1 MRRARCARA
10 SVVESLGWSRTCQRF
25 SGWSGSPLVLA
36 AAAAP
41 RVVVAFSLPAFA
53 PAAVLVTTGAGLAEL
68 PSLRAGRH
76 RAEGVPR
83 RRCQHAA
90 RLLGAHVRVHALC
103 EAVYG
108 DLRGGNFYPVYSERR
123 VARCVPDSTRRVG
136 KRRVK
141 RDAAS
146 RRATRTRRKSC
157 LTTRCATNDRVP
169 TGLDVRDDDARA
181 WCAAGSVGGN
191 LQNGPR
197 RSCRFQYRTGRG
209 VAQRSLGRDSRNRVD
224 PRTRLKRESRTE
236 KAIVGTEFT
245 RAPSSPRHT
254 SRRARRRTRSE
265 RSDRPRRRPAPTAR
279 HVRRRRAGPARA
291 DAPRG
296 GHRPQGGGCARGR
309 RRARGSAREGERRG
323 LARALGGAA
332 ATAAVKTDTSAA
344 PVGPN
349 FGVEEVRDRNLCLS
363 LRVFLKRRA
372 TASIPRPLFV
382 VRASVAHDPNGI

>member
-1 MRRARCARA
+1 M
-10 SVVESLGWSRTCQRF
+10 L
-25 SGWSGSPLVLA
+25 
-36 AAAAP
+36 
-41 RVVVAFSLPAFA
+41 
-53 PAAVLVTTGAGLAEL
+53 
-68 PSLRAGRH
+68 
-76 RAEGVPR
+76 
-83 RRCQHAA
+83 
-90 RLLGAHVRVHALC
+90 
-103 EAVYG
+103 
-108 DLRGGNFYPVYSERR
+108 
-123 VARCVPDSTRRVG
+123 PDSTRRVG

-146 RRATRTRRKSC
+146 RRTRTRRRKR

-279 HVRRRRAGPARA
+279 HVRRRRAGPARGGR
-291 DAPRG
+291 PRG
-296 GHRPQGGGCARGR
+296 GHRPQGGGCARGDAE
-309 RRARGSAREGERRG
+309 RAAPRAKVSAED
-323 LARALGGAA
+323 LARALGRRRGDRGCQNGHLRRARQPELRRRGGTRPRSVSLFA
-332 ATAAVKTDTSAA
+332 CVFEKARD
-344 PVGPN
+344 
-349 FGVEEVRDRNLCLS
+349 GVDPRASS
-363 LRVFLKRRA
+363 LRR
-372 TASIPRPLFV
+372 S
-382 VRASVAHDPNGI
+382 RASVAHDPNGI